1 MATQNTTTAQQLPT
15 MTISTAKLSA
25 MLGINGEITDLWTTN
40 YDGSITIE
48 YAPAGS
54 VQESAVEDAAKS

>member
-1 MATQNTTTAQQLPT
+1 MSTATDTLPT

-25 MLGINGEITDLWTTN
+25 MLGINGQISDCWTTN
-40 YDGSITIE
+40 YDGSITFE

-54 VQESAVEDAAKS
+54 IQDQAIEDSEGHGK